1 MELFNQ
7 FGIDLGYV
15 VIGLAGVILALLILF
30 IIIIVKQSKLKK
42 QYKQFMIGKDGK
54 SLEENF
60 SNKFKF
66 IEELRETTKDITER
80 LDIIEFTLKNTYQKT
95 GIVKYDAFNEMGG
108 KLSFALCVLTN
119 ANDGYL
125 INSMHSTREGCFTYI
140 KEIKN
145 GKCAI
150 ILSEEEQEA
159 LDLALNDVKEKPHS

>member
-1 MELFNQ
+1 MDLLNQ
-7 FGIDLGYV
+7 FGIDLGYL
-15 VIGLAGVILALLILF
+15 VIGLSGAILILLILF
-30 IIIIVKQSKLKK
+30 IIIIIKQSKLKK

-66 IEELRETTKDITER
+66 IEELRETTKDIKER
-80 LDIIEFTLKNTYQKT
+80 LDTIEFVLENTYQKT

-108 KLSFALCVLTN
+108 KLSFALCLLTN
-119 ANDGYL
+119 ANNGYL
-125 INSMHSTREGCFTYI
+125 INSMHSTREGCFTYV
-140 KEIKN
+140 KEIRD

-159 LDLALNDVKEKPHS
+159 LDIALNDVKEKKV